1 MNMKKNKNKKEG
13 TALTKI
19 SELHYLYVCAV
30 ILEKA
35 VLTIAP
41 HLFTEEQLIPINV
54 HIADVMMAL
63 NAKANEL
70 NR

>member
-1 MNMKKNKNKKEG
+1 MKKNKNKDKKEG
-13 TALTKI
+13 SALTKI

-41 HLFTEEQLIPINV
+41 HRCNDGTQCQS
-54 HIADVMMAL
+54 
-63 NAKANEL
+63 K
-70 NR
+70 RT